1 MKSTMLVIAP
11 CLLSPY
17 TVYRGA
23 VERDLEAAAAVRGL
37 LGRRPEVEVLA
48 YPCPEFILLGFPRPP
63 ATVEM
68 YKRLGLGEVA
78 ARVAAFIERVIAEEE
93 PRRVVLV
100 GVKGSPTCAAFT
112 TTSSGDP
119 GTYPHHLIEEF
130 KKLPKGE
137 RLVLARKLARRFS
150 PAPGPGILFGL
161 LRGKVA
167 GTYLDFDKGDA
178 TGSVAALEAALEG
191 GG

>member
-23 VERDLEAAAAVRGL
+23 VEKDLEAAAAVRGL

-68 YKRLGLGEVA
+68 YERLGLGEVA

-112 TTSSGDP
+112 TTSGDP
-119 GTYPHHLIEEF
+119 DACSRELLDRFPS
-130 KKLPKGE
+130 LPKGE
-137 RLVLARKLARRFS
+137 RLELARKIARSYR
-150 PAPGPGILFGL
+150 PREGPGILFDL
-161 LRGKVA
+161 LRRRVT
-167 GTYLDFDKGDA
+167 GTYLDFDKGRITA
-178 TGSVAALEAALEG
+178 SVESLEAALR
-191 GG
+191 